1 MAEEFHYGKVRTR
14 KEEKVEV
21 KVGSGFIT
29 VEQSELPNLIE
40 ALSELTNLIIRDK
53 ALMNVGSA

>member
-1 MAEEFHYGKVRTR
+1 MAEEFNYGKVRKR